1 MAGFLEKPAILFAK
15 FFDLGFTT
23 LSNIATKLS
32 FLEWRP
38 PEVCVAQHKEAY
50 PMSSAPLPPPTALPV
65 AATVMAATTT
75 ATVTA
80 AWVVTTTTA
89 VGAST
94 ATTVAAAAT
103 ATAVDTNNKQQS
115 TKSGSGRLGGGGG
128 GNTRT
133 TATTTADGT
142 MALIAATTLT
152 AAAVATVA
160 ATTTEVWRRRGDV
173 GCRQMVVARKSQN
186 PFGDFTQQRGDM
198 ICSICYR
205 REPFLMEASYHPKE
219 VPLKK
224 GSRGRLTLF

>member
-1 MAGFLEKPAILFAK
+1 
-15 FFDLGFTT
+15 
-23 LSNIATKLS
+23 
-32 FLEWRP
+32 
-38 PEVCVAQHKEAY
+38 
-50 PMSSAPLPPPTALPV
+50 
-65 AATVMAATTT
+65 
-75 ATVTA
+75 
-80 AWVVTTTTA
+80 
-89 VGAST
+89 
-94 ATTVAAAAT
+94 
-103 ATAVDTNNKQQS
+103 
-115 TKSGSGRLGGGGG
+115 
-128 GNTRT
+128 
-133 TATTTADGT
+133 